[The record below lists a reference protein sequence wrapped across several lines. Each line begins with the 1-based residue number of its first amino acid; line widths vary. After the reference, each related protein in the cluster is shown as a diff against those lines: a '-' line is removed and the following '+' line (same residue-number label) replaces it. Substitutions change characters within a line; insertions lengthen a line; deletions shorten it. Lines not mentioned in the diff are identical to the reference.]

1 MAGRRN
7 RLGTLFIGLLLLA
20 CSLLQAAWAQTCAPG
35 IVEVHMAK
43 EPSGTTGPPAQG
55 WDRVT
60 LPDDW
65 STRWPDYSGVG
76 WYRFKLSEDCVAPG
90 KEPVALLVTSINMA
104 GEVYL
109 NDTLLWRD
117 ASLQAPLTR
126 SWNMPRYWILPEAA
140 MHATDNVVWIRVQG
154 EALVHPGVGV
164 VRVGPQAQILAQFE
178 RSQWNTRTIFLINLI
193 GTLFIAGL
201 FAGIWLLYRKQ
212 SVHGWFALL
221 NLAWALFIYN
231 VVATDPWP
239 FTEVASVVR
248 ANAIAFMM
256 FCTGYCIFIF
266 QMQGRALSRR
276 QEHGLL
282 YLTAGLSLLIA
293 LVPEKHLN
301 FANNLGTR
309 TYMLVFVAACI
320 VPLFHVWRSRKLQD
334 ALHASPG
341 LAFLI
346 IAVRDTY
353 VFFSN
358 EPDIL
363 LLAPYVS
370 LLTMGVITALLGSR
384 FAASMRRTERF
395 NVELTAA
402 VEQACRDL
410 ETTMGK
416 EHQLAL
422 SNSRLQERL
431 QFIHDL
437 HDGFGSALVRAIV
450 QAEHS
455 ADAQG
460 HAEAARHVSTLK
472 SLRDDLRNVMDGGRT
487 ATADTPATPAEWMAR
502 TRHRF
507 STLFDELDVTSH
519 WSCLPEWPEP
529 PSVAACLELTRLLEE
544 ALSNVLKHSAATEV
558 DIRLDADVHG
568 ALTLEVR
575 DNGVG
580 FDIAAVSHEASGIGL
595 SSMQARIAR
604 LGGHLHLESRPGRS
618 VVRASL
624 GREPAFRAE

>member
-126 SWNMPRYWILPEAA
+126 SWNMPRYWILPETA
-140 MHATDNVVWIRVQG
+140 MHATDNVIWIRVQG

-239 FTEVASVVR
+239 FTEVASV
-248 ANAIAFMM
+248 
-256 FCTGYCIFIF
+256 
-266 QMQGRALSRR
+266 
-276 QEHGLL
+276 
-282 YLTAGLSLLIA
+282 
-293 LVPEKHLN
+293 
-301 FANNLGTR
+301 
-309 TYMLVFVAACI
+309 
-320 VPLFHVWRSRKLQD
+320 
-334 ALHASPG
+334 
-341 LAFLI
+341 
-346 IAVRDTY
+346 
-353 VFFSN
+353 
-358 EPDIL
+358 
-363 LLAPYVS
+363 
-370 LLTMGVITALLGSR
+370 
-384 FAASMRRTERF
+384 
-395 NVELTAA
+395 
-402 VEQACRDL
+402 
-410 ETTMGK
+410 
-416 EHQLAL
+416 
-422 SNSRLQERL
+422 
-431 QFIHDL
+431 
-437 HDGFGSALVRAIV
+437 VRAIV